1 MEKSL
6 ITHERRLLSYLADRQ
21 VRLAANQ
28 WRGADLNRQPRAY
41 ESPALP
47 LSYLANS
54 LSMIIC
60 QFALASRRPTCFIL
74 PDL

>member
-1 MEKSL
+1 M
-6 ITHERRLLSYLADRQ
+6 ANRQ
-21 VRLAANQ
+21 VIMTWLAWVKQGQAANQ

-54 LSMIIC
+54 LPMIIC